1 MTFVE
6 FLDKH
11 FDAIK
16 EAGGVLAVL
25 VFAMLFYRMA
35 WGRR

>member
-11 FDAIK
+11 FQQI
-16 EAGGVLAVL
+16 GNGILAL
-25 VFAMLFYRMA
+25 AFFAVFAYGVKKLFEP
-35 WGRR
+35 